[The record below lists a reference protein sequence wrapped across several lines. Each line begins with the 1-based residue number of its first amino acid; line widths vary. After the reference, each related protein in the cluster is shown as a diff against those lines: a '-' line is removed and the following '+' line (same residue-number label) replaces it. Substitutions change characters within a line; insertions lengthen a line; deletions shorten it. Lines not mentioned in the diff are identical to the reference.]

1 MYYTKEYLKRAHRE
15 IDTIFQVLF
24 PEHGMAVR
32 EEQIMLCHEMLDN
45 LLGRNIALCDA
56 GVGIGKTYAYLVA
69 CVLMRKYSLLAE
81 GCSPYEQRPVVIST
95 SSIALQ
101 KAILTEYIPFLSR
114 ILQENG
120 TIQAPIKAVIRKGK
134 EHFVCDERLE
144 QRIAA
149 IEEKNK
155 NALQKEA
162 LLSLKEHYDM
172 DEVSNLSGFDRRMVS
187 VPKFCSGDCP
197 KRGSCRYQ
205 QYLERS
211 RDNEMFIQICNH
223 NYLLA
228 DGYHRLQ
235 DYRPLLK
242 DYRALIVDEAHKLP
256 DAAKQMFGKSLCYD
270 DIREICFYLG
280 KEYQGPEIRKLSG
293 TIRMVLDIIGENHRT
308 RYGIKEEFHMT
319 EECAMYLYEGIQT
332 MNKIIEKLEK
342 KIPKWIRNKLEE
354 TKSVLECFF
363 HQDKKYVLHLKQDHD
378 HRIILCASSR
388 RIPQY
393 LDQMLWS
400 RGMGAILTSGKAVSS
415 MKRYK
420 VETQREG
427 SVKYFFIRDMESL
440 EIVLLPSKYLMHQ
453 VRANRSPNT
462 IRRNAFALAY
472 YWEYLLENEK
482 KAEDIYEMDY
492 ETQYDYFAE
501 YLKWLK
507 AGKHTDNLE
516 NGPQNKTCN
525 AYLKEVFRFY
535 CFLEA
540 VRNNGSYLSVL
551 SYNQP
556 ITRANAIGVRRTLR
570 SRSFKGYLKEEERD
584 VRAAEK
590 NEIITILEACT
601 NCRDQ
606 VLILLTSELG
616 FRIGEILGI
625 DYTKDIDY
633 ETHEIRV
640 NFREDNENDARAKNA
655 EERRG
660 RLSDDTFEFL
670 LYYIGEYWDIL
681 QKQEYLFINIKGDTT
696 GKPMKVDS
704 VYDMFERMEKKTGIK
719 ITPHM
724 LRRYYANTRWE
735 SDWPL
740 EMISQALGHK
750 HLDTTIRYL
759 NVLDDK
765 LRTASQEFYRRYS
778 NLYNVNQFLE
788 SRR

>member
-1 MYYTKEYLKRAHRE
+1 MYYTREYLNRAHRE
-15 IDTIFQVLF
+15 IDTIFRVLF

-120 TIQAPIKAVIRKGK
+120 MIQTPIKAVIRKGK
-134 EHFVCDERLE
+134 EHFVCDERLA
-144 QRIAA
+144 QRIVA
-149 IEEKNK
+149 IEGKNK

-211 RDNEMFIQICNH
+211 RDHEMFIQICNH

-319 EECAMYLYEGIQT
+319 EECAMYLCEGIQT

-342 KIPKWIRNKLEE
+342 KRLNAEITQMDVQIARCL
-354 TKSVLECFF
+354 LI
-363 HQDKKYVLHLKQDHD
+363 H
-378 HRIILCASSR
+378 
-388 RIPQY
+388 
-393 LDQMLWS
+393 QMLGTRIS
-400 RGMGAILTSGKAVSS
+400 DTLTLRPDCLTRENGQDMIEIYQVKT
-415 MKRYK
+415 KRYK
-420 VETQREG
+420 KPISKELAKLLQSSIEYTQEKFG
-427 SVKYFFIRDMESL
+427 D
-440 EIVLLPSKYLMHQ
+440 
-453 VRANRSPNT
+453 T
-462 IRRNAFALAY
+462 
-472 YWEYLLENEK
+472 EYIFVNEK
-482 KAEDIYEMDY
+482 EPDHPMQYMAIKTKVMSMIQEKQLKDDHGELFGFGTHMFRHYYGVKLTEMHLD
-492 ETQYDYFAE
+492 D
-501 YLKWLK
+501 W
-507 AGKHTDNLE
+507 
-516 NGPQNKTCN
+516 
-525 AYLKEVFRFY
+525 
-535 CFLEA
+535 
-540 VRNNGSYLSVL
+540 
-551 SYNQP
+551 
-556 ITRANAIGVRRTLR
+556 
-570 SRSFKGYLKEEERD
+570 
-584 VRAAEK
+584 
-590 NEIITILEACT
+590 TI
-601 NCRDQ
+601 
-606 VLILLTSELG
+606 
-616 FRIGEILGI
+616 
-625 DYTKDIDY
+625 
-633 ETHEIRV
+633 
-640 NFREDNENDARAKNA
+640 AR
-655 EERRG
+655 
-660 RLSDDTFEFL
+660 L
-670 LYYIGEYWDIL
+670 
-681 QKQEYLFINIKGDTT
+681 
-696 GKPMKVDS
+696 
-704 VYDMFERMEKKTGIK
+704 
-719 ITPHM
+719 
-724 LRRYYANTRWE
+724 
-735 SDWPL
+735 
-740 EMISQALGHK
+740 LGHK
-750 HLDTTIRYL
+750 RLNNVQHYRKMSNQRMADETREVRQRMSDIIYMSLAGWGEEYEQIRQ
-759 NVLDDK
+759 DD
-765 LRTASQEFYRRYS
+765 
-778 NLYNVNQFLE
+778 
-788 SRR
+788 